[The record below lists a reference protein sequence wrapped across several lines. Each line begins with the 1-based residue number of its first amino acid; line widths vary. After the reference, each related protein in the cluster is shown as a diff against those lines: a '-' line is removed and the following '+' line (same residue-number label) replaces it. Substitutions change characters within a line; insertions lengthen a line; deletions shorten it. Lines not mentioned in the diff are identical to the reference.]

1 MGEHDMSDV
10 TYPYEEDIP
19 VSRLRL
25 DLKNPRLP
33 DIQTS
38 QIEAL
43 QLIAHLQGEKLL
55 ALAKHIATYGLNPA
69 EKFIVIPDD
78 QDQYIV
84 LDGNR
89 RLTAL
94 RLLETPSI
102 VEGYISESSF
112 AQLKKLSA
120 SFSKSPVVE
129 APCIVFVDNEQAD
142 PWIEL
147 IHDGESGGAGLVKW
161 SAQQRS
167 RYHARKGNK
176 ALHLTVL
183 DFVAQYGQLSPET
196 KEKINLGK
204 YPTSTLKRVLSTP
217 YVREKLGIEKKGQM
231 AFTQYPKP
239 DIIKGLSRVVDDIGT
254 GRINVNHVR
263 TQTDRI
269 NYINSFDNDILPSE
283 ENKGDTSVPIEDAP
297 ENHAPPQ
304 RSRTERRSSMSRRK
318 LIPTSLKLDIDV
330 TRIND
335 IYHEL
340 KRRLIVHETPNAVAV
355 LLRAFLEMSVDEY
368 LERKGIEIRGRD
380 TLANKVSHVADY
392 MEQYG
397 VLARSALR
405 PVRRAASDSESPYS
419 TTTLNGYVHNRHFSP
434 GPNDLKAAWDTLQ
447 IFFEKLWE

>member
-1 MGEHDMSDV
+1 MSD
-10 TYPYEEDIP
+10 TIYPYEEDIP

-33 DIQTS
+33 DIQSS
-38 QIEAL
+38 QIDTL
-43 QLIAHLQGEKLL
+43 RLIAQLQGEKLL
-55 ALAKHIATYGLNPA
+55 ALAKHITTYGLNPA

-78 QDQYIV
+78 QNQYIV

-102 VEGYISESSF
+102 VEGYVSENLF
-112 AQLKKLSA
+112 AQLKKLSE
-120 SFSKSPVVE
+120 SFLKSPVE
-129 APCIVFVDNEQAD
+129 DAPCIVFQDNEQAG

-167 RYHARKGNK
+167 RYQARKGNK

-183 DFVAQYGQLSPET
+183 DFVAQHGQLSPET
-196 KEKINLGK
+196 VEKINLGK

-231 AFTQYPKP
+231 AFTQYPKS

-269 NYINSFDNDILPSE
+269 NYINSFDNDTLPSE
-283 ENKGDTSVPIEDAP
+283 ESRNDEAVPIEDAP
-297 ENHAPPQ
+297 DNHVPPQ
-304 RSRTERRSSMSRRK
+304 RLRSERRASMSRKK
-318 LIPTSLKLDIDV
+318 LIPGSLKLDIDV
-330 TRIND
+330 PRIND

-355 LLRAFLEMSVDEY
+355 LLRAFLEMSIDEY
-368 LERKGIEIRGRD
+368 IDRKGIQIRGRD

-392 MEQYG
+392 MEHNG
-397 VLARSALR
+397 ILARNALR
-405 PVRRAASDSESPYS
+405 PIKRAASDSESPYS

-447 IFFEKLWE
+447 MFFEKLWE

>member
-1 MGEHDMSDV
+1 MSDIL
-10 TYPYEEDIP
+10 YPYEEDIP

-38 QIEAL
+38 QIDTL
-43 QLIAHLQGEKLL
+43 RLIAQLQGEKIL
-55 ALAKHIATYGLNPA
+55 ALAKHITTYGLNPA

-78 QDQYIV
+78 QNQYIV

-94 RLLETPSI
+94 RLLETPNI
-102 VEGYISESSF
+102 VEGYVRESLF
-112 AQLKKLSA
+112 TQLKKLSV
-120 SFSKSPVVE
+120 SFVKSPVVD
-129 APCIVFVDNEQAD
+129 APCIVFQDDEQAD

-167 RYHARKGNK
+167 RYQARKGNK
-176 ALHLTVL
+176 ALHLTIL
-183 DFVAQYGQLSPET
+183 DFVVQHGQLSPET
-196 KEKINLGK
+196 VEKINLGK

-217 YVREKLGIEKKGQM
+217 YVREKLGIEKRGQM
-231 AFTQYPKP
+231 PFTQYPKS
-239 DIIKGLSRVVDDIGT
+239 DIIRGLSRVVDDIGT

-269 NYINSFDNDILPSE
+269 NYINGFDNDALPSE
-283 ENKGDTSVPIEDAP
+283 ENRSDEVVPIEDAP
-297 ENHAPPQ
+297 DNHTPPQ
-304 RSRTERRSSMSRRK
+304 RLRSERRASMSRKK
-318 LIPTSLKLDIDV
+318 LIPGSLKLDINV
-330 TRIND
+330 SRIND

-368 LERKGIEIRGRD
+368 IERKGIQIRGRD

-392 MEQYG
+392 MEQNG
-397 VLARSALR
+397 ILTRNALR

-434 GPNDLKAAWDTLQ
+434 GPNDLKATWDTLQ

>member
-1 MGEHDMSDV
+1 MVWLPQEFAIEPIFFQGV
-10 TYPYEEDIP
+10 FPCPRFTTVIP
-19 VSRLRL
+19 
-25 DLKNPRLP
+25 
-33 DIQTS
+33 
-38 QIEAL
+38 
-43 QLIAHLQGEKLL
+43 LL
-55 ALAKHIATYGLNPA
+55 ALAKHITTYGLNPA

-78 QDQYIV
+78 QNQYIV

-102 VEGYISESSF
+102 VEGYVSENLF

-120 SFSKSPVVE
+120 SFLKSPVE
-129 APCIVFVDNEQAD
+129 DAPCIVFQDNEQAD

-167 RYHARKGNK
+167 RYQARKGNK

-183 DFVAQYGQLSPET
+183 DFVAQHGQLSPET
-196 KEKINLGK
+196 VEKINLGK

-231 AFTQYPKP
+231 AFTQYPKS
-239 DIIKGLSRVVDDIGT
+239 DIIKGLSRVIDDTGT
-254 GRINVNHVR
+254 GRINANHVR

-269 NYINSFDNDILPSE
+269 NYINSFDNDTLPSE
-283 ENKGDTSVPIEDAP
+283 ENRNDEAVPIEDAP
-297 ENHAPPQ
+297 DNHVPPQ
-304 RSRTERRSSMSRRK
+304 RLRPERRASMSRKK
-318 LIPTSLKLDIDV
+318 LIPGSLRLDIDV
-330 TRIND
+330 PRIND

-368 LERKGIEIRGRD
+368 IDRKGIQIRGRD

-392 MEQYG
+392 MEHNG
-397 VLARSALR
+397 ILAVVSRTLCKRHLHNTISLAGLLEKQPEPQRESRVFGEVIEKEAGTPLTAARRRLQSTRS
-405 PVRRAASDSESPYS
+405 
-419 TTTLNGYVHNRHFSP
+419 
-434 GPNDLKAAWDTLQ
+434 
-447 IFFEKLWE
+447 